1 MLRNKLFFLVFLL
14 TFISCFCHGKSSYAD
29 GDWSLT
35 AYGARLTA
43 DSLGDTLKFSAKYED
58 SYISVFAVTRRV
70 FTYKGF
76 IDVEIE
82 GQAAK
87 HFGEQNHLEF
97 NVLPVVRWLP
107 FPWDRYIDTSIAAG
121 AGLSYAL
128 ETPEVEAIGVS
139 HTPRLLGYLMFELAF
154 SLPQMPKWCFVAR
167 VHHRSGA
174 NGLFSGRLDASNAI
188 GLGIKYSF

>member
-1 MLRNKLFFLVFLL
+1 MLKKKAMFIVFVVAC
-14 TFISCFCHGKSSYAD
+14 ISCFCHGKSSCAD
-29 GDWSLT
+29 SDWGLT

-58 SYISVFAVTRRV
+58 SYVVVLAVTKRV

-76 IDVEIE
+76 IDIEAE

-87 HFGEQNHLEF
+87 HFSEQNHLEF
-97 NVLPVVRWLP
+97 NILPVVRWLP

-128 ETPEVEAIGVS
+128 ETPEVEAIGVC
-139 HTPRLLGYLMFELAF
+139 HTPKLLGYLMFELAF
-154 SLPQMPKWCFVAR
+154 SLPQRPKWGLVAR

-188 GLGIKYSF
+188 GLGIKYTF